1 MVGAATV
8 VVAVTVVR
16 VSAAKTRLVW
26 KLVTT
31 VATAETAESE
41 VTAVARAGA
50 VWASRVVPAA
60 AVVMAAPQA
69 MVATVMT
76 TSQMVPMG
84 VAAVQVVRP
93 ARVVTAVTASEV

>member
-1 MVGAATV
+1 
-8 VVAVTVVR
+8 VVAAATVVR

-60 AVVMAAPQA
+60 VAVTAAPQA

-84 VAAVQVVRP
+84 VVAVWVAGP
-93 ARVVTAVTASEV
+93 ARVVTVVTATAA